1 MLNKCYWTHFGTD
14 FAIAIFRIK
23 NITDMKKLCLI
34 IIVAIIGFSEAAF
47 AQKNMPYYSE
57 INVDSLISATEHLIL
72 LPEVKVYSNKRKA
85 ARANKKFDKLVFN
98 FKKVYPYVLEVSALY
113 RQIDDSLARMD
124 SKRQRKEYMDMREEQ
139 IMAHYKPIMSRFT
152 LSQAI
157 IFVKLLDREC
167 GSTAYEVIK
176 TLKGGFFAGSCQL
189 FACMFGNNLKKSYDS
204 EVSDK
209 TLEYLVLQYRAGKLT

>member
-1 MLNKCYWTHFGTD
+1 
-14 FAIAIFRIK
+14 
-23 NITDMKKLCLI
+23 MKKLFLTILVAFFCL
-34 IIVAIIGFSEAAF
+34 SEVAF
-47 AQKNMPYYSE
+47 AQKDMPYYSE
-57 INVDSLISATEHLIL
+57 INVDSLKAVTENLSL
-72 LPEVKVYSNKRKA
+72 LPEVMVYSNKRKA

-98 FKKVYPYVLEVSALY
+98 FKKVYPYVLEVSAIY

-124 SKRQRKEYMDMREEQ
+124 SKRERKEYMDMREDQ
-139 IMAHYKPIMSRFT
+139 IMAHYKPIMSKFT

-204 EVSDK
+204 EASDK
-209 TLEYLVLQYRAGKLT
+209 TLEYLVHQYRAGKLG

>member
-1 MLNKCYWTHFGTD
+1 MLLGIFWNGFCHAHF
-14 FAIAIFRIK
+14 RNK
-23 NITDMKKLCLI
+23 NITDMKKFCLI
-34 IIVAIIGFSEAAF
+34 ILVVLVGFSGAAF
-47 AQKNMPYYSE
+47 AQKNMPYYSD
-57 INVDSLISATEHLIL
+57 INVDSLIAVTENLVL

-85 ARANKKFDKLVFN
+85 ARANKKFDKLVYN

-124 SKRQRKEYMDMREEQ
+124 SDRQRRKYMDMREEQ
-139 IMAHYKPIMSRFT
+139 IMAHYKPIMSKFT
-152 LSQAI
+152 LQQAI

-176 TLKGGFFAGSCQL
+176 TLKGGFFAGSCQV

-209 TLEYLVLQYRAGKLT
+209 TLEFLVIQYRQGKLT

>member
-1 MLNKCYWTHFGTD
+1 MRK
-14 FAIAIFRIK
+14 
-23 NITDMKKLCLI
+23 
-34 IIVAIIGFSEAAF
+34 V
-47 AQKNMPYYSE
+47 
-57 INVDSLISATEHLIL
+57 TENLIL

-85 ARANKKFDKLVFN
+85 ARASKKFDKLVFN
-98 FKKVYPYVLEVSALY
+98 FKKVYPYVLEVSAIY

-124 SKRQRKEYMDMREEQ
+124 SKRQRKEHMDMREDQ
-139 IMAHYKPIMSRFT
+139 IMAHYKPIMSKFT

-204 EVSDK
+204 EASDK
-209 TLEYLVLQYRAGKLT
+209 TLEYLVMQYRAGKLT

>member
-1 MLNKCYWTHFGTD
+1 
-14 FAIAIFRIK
+14 
-23 NITDMKKLCLI
+23 MKKLFLTILVAFFCL
-34 IIVAIIGFSEAAF
+34 SEVSF
-47 AQKNMPYYSE
+47 AQKDMPYYSE
-57 INVDSLISATEHLIL
+57 INVDSLRTVTENLIL

-98 FKKVYPYVLEVSALY
+98 FKKVYPYVLEVSAMY

-124 SKRQRKEYMDMREEQ
+124 SDRQRRKYMDMREKQ
-139 IMAHYKPIMSRFT
+139 IMAHYKPIMSKFT

-204 EVSDK
+204 EASDK
-209 TLEYLVLQYRAGKLT
+209 TLEYLVHQYRAGKLG

>member
-1 MLNKCYWTHFGTD
+1 MLLG
-14 FAIAIFRIK
+14 IFWNEFCHLCQGLK
-23 NITDMKKLCLI
+23 KITDMKKLCVIL
-34 IIVAIIGFSEAAF
+34 IVALIAFSEATF
-47 AQKNMPYYSE
+47 AQKGMPYYSE
-57 INVDSLISATEHLIL
+57 INVDSLISATENLIF

-85 ARANKKFDKLVFN
+85 AKANKKFDKLVRN
-98 FKKVYPYVLEVSALY
+98 FKKVYPYVLEVSAMY

-124 SKRQRKEYMDMREEQ
+124 SKRERKDYMDMREKQ
-139 IMAHYKPIMSRFT
+139 IMAHYKPIMSKFS

-189 FACMFGNNLKKSYDS
+189 FACMFGNDLKKSYDS
-204 EVSDK
+204 EVTDK
-209 TLEYLVLQYRAGKLT
+209 TLEYLVIQYRAGKLG